1 MNAQSQTFAA
11 LLRRHRLAAGLSQE
25 ALGERAGLS
34 RRGVSDLERGVIQAP
49 HRDTVLRLA
58 DALRLEEPERALF
71 AALARGQGT
80 PATGAHTHLP
90 VARGSPVAPLVG
102 RRHELALLDA
112 HLAGRTPPLL
122 LVAGEPGIGKS
133 RLLAEVATRAAAQG
147 WRVVTGGCTRRSG
160 QEPYEP
166 FVGALARALRHTP
179 PARQRMDLQ
188 GCGWL
193 ARLLPEL
200 LETRVAPA
208 PAWNLPPEQERR
220 LMFDAVA
227 RYLVNVAGPSGT
239 ALLLDDLQ
247 WAGQDALDLLATLLD
262 GMADAAG
269 PPLRLVV
276 AYRDTETPPAVPLG
290 RLAADLVGAGRAARI
305 PLPPLSRD
313 EAQTL
318 LAQLWRE
325 MTADAAV
332 EMPADAPEAL
342 QEEILR
348 RADGLPLYL
357 VSSARAVQSSAGDE
371 EETISAHIP
380 FTVAE
385 SVRARVAVLPEAA
398 RRLAEV
404 AAVGGRI
411 IAAPVVMAVAARP
424 EEVMLDALDTLV
436 QAGLLAEEG
445 EETYRFTHDLIRE
458 VIESGLGSQRRRTL
472 HRRLA
477 EELERRDDHR
487 HRGQAAAIASHFL
500 AAGERALALPY
511 ALLAGDQAEAVY
523 ARGEAAEYY
532 GAALELAQTLGDR
545 ASEAAATEKRSAM
558 LWESGRKNEA
568 RALGE
573 HAARLYQS
581 LGDRAGE
588 LRALAKIAIR
598 YAGSGQ
604 LEACEARILPRL
616 AALEAETTEQ
626 DAGGI
631 ARVYFSLSPV
641 YVMSFRRSETLAT
654 LERGEYFARRAQD
667 DALRLENLVQRAYAL
682 ATLSIASTAEEALEI
697 VVLAERLGDAESLWA
712 GLNIA
717 YNSHLF
723 AGDLS
728 SARSYLERMMRQDVQ
743 THRPATSLQAIGEL
757 AFYCG
762 DWRRAREAW
771 EELASIEEREE
782 PFGAG
787 MVPGYGS
794 LNMGILEL
802 AQGHEAA
809 ARSRL
814 KPALERA
821 FAAGDLQ
828 AQTFIAMAVAEA
840 DLLASRVD
848 VAGDLLERVYAHPG
862 MQDMCQWQA
871 FLTPLVA
878 WADLELGSSKQAQKQ
893 IEACEAYVRA
903 QQMDLCLP
911 DLLRIRALIAVKGE
925 RWQEAEAALKEAS
938 EIAHVMPCPWIELKA
953 HYVNGQLYEAVG
965 RPSRAVEAYA
975 RALVICDRL
984 GEGLYRPHIERELAA
999 LR

>member
-25 ALGERAGLS
+25 ALSERAGLS

-49 HRDTVLRLA
+49 HQDTVLRLA

-71 AALARGQGT
+71 AVLARGQET
-80 PATGAHTHLP
+80 PASGAHAHFSG
-90 VARGSPVAPLVG
+90 ARASSGAPLVG
-102 RRHELALLDA
+102 RRHELALLDGQ
-112 HLAGRTPPLL
+112 LAGRTPPLL
-122 LVAGEPGIGKS
+122 CVAGEPGIGKS
-133 RLLAEVATRAAAQG
+133 RLLAEAAARAAAQG
-147 WRVVTGGCTRRSG
+147 WHVVTGGCTRRSG

-193 ARLLPEL
+193 AHLLPEL

-227 RYLVNVAGPSGT
+227 RYLANMAGPSGT

-247 WAGQDALDLLATLLD
+247 WAGQDALDLLASLLD
-262 GMADAAG
+262 GIADSAG

-276 AYRDTETPPAVPLG
+276 AYRDTETLPADPLG
-290 RLAADLVGAGRAARI
+290 LLAANLVGAGRAARI
-305 PLPPLSRD
+305 FLPPLSRD

-318 LAQLWRE
+318 LAQVWRDMSTDAAIE
-325 MTADAAV
+325 TRADAS
-332 EMPADAPEAL
+332 EAL

-348 RADGLPLYL
+348 RADGLPFYI
-357 VSSARAVQSSAGDE
+357 VSSARAVQTFAGDE
-371 EETISAHIP
+371 ETSISAHIP
-380 FTVAE
+380 FSVAE
-385 SVRARVAVLPEAA
+385 SVRARLAVLPEAA

-404 AAVGGRI
+404 AALAGRI
-411 IAAPVVMAVAARP
+411 SGAPVVMAVSARP
-424 EEVMLDALDTLV
+424 EEETLDALDALV

-458 VIESGLGSQRRRTL
+458 VVEGELGSQRRRSL

-477 EELERRDDHR
+477 EELGRTDDHR
-487 HRGQAAAIASHFL
+487 HRGQAAAIATHFL

-511 ALLAGDQAEAVY
+511 ALLAGDQAAAVY

-532 GAALELAQTLGDR
+532 GAALGLAQTLGDR
-545 ASEAAATEKRSAM
+545 ASEAAAAEKRSAM
-558 LWESGRKNEA
+558 LWESGRKDEA
-568 RALGE
+568 RELGE
-573 HAARLYQS
+573 HAAHLYQS
-581 LGDRAGE
+581 LGDRTGE
-588 LRALAKIAIR
+588 LRALAEIAIR

-604 LEACEARILPRL
+604 VEACEARILPRL
-616 AALEAETTEQ
+616 AALEAEATEQ
-626 DAGGI
+626 DAGGL
-631 ARVYFSLSPV
+631 AGVYFGLSPV

-654 LERGEYFARRAQD
+654 LERGEYFARGVQD
-667 DALRLENLVQRAYAL
+667 DALRLKNLVQRVYAL
-682 ATLSIASTAEEALEI
+682 ATLSIADPRDEALQI
-697 VVLAERLGDAESLWA
+697 IALAERLGDAESLWA

-717 YNSHLF
+717 YNSYLL

-728 SARSYLERMMRQDVQ
+728 SARSYLDRMIRQNDQ
-743 THRPATSLQAIGEL
+743 THRPATLLQAIGEI

-762 DWRRAREAW
+762 DWRRARGAW
-771 EELASIEEREE
+771 EEVASIEEREE

-794 LNMGILEL
+794 WNMGILEL
-802 AQGHEAA
+802 AQGHEVAA
-809 ARSRL
+809 SSRL

-821 FAAGDLQ
+821 FATGDLK
-828 AQTFIAMAVAEA
+828 AQTFIVMAVAEA
-840 DLLASRVD
+840 ELLASRVD
-848 VAGDLLERVYAHPG
+848 AAGVLLARVYAHPG
-862 MQDMCQWQA
+862 MKDMCHWQA
-871 FLTPLVA
+871 FLTPHVA
-878 WADLELGSSKQAQKQ
+878 WADVELGRSKRAQKQ

-911 DLLRIRALIAVKGE
+911 DLLRVRAMVAIQIC
-925 RWQEAEAALKEAS
+925 RWEAAKADLNEA
-938 EIAHVMPCPWIELKA
+938 ITLAGAMPYPYAELKA
-953 HYVNGQLYEAVG
+953 WYVYGRMEA
-965 RPSRAVEAYA
+965 A
-975 RALVICDRL
+975 RGDPPAARECFEQALAICDRL
-984 GEGLYRPHIERELAA
+984 GEGLYRPYIERDLAA
-999 LR
+999 LQ